1 MGHSKQEI
9 RDRLVTTSVWIDNE
23 DSEDVTNPRTP
34 LFVMV
39 PENSFRYIVGIWI
52 CGNAGSTSYVK
63 FEKLKEDDEYE
74 GVYSPIPIAPADFRQ
89 IPKGSYHIEDPVV
102 SLEGGTR
109 LYGQVTGISINVS
122 VAYWDKDF

>member
-9 RDRLVTTSVWIDNE
+9 RDRLKTISVWCLNE
-23 DSEDVTNPRTP
+23 RTA
-34 LFVMV
+34 LFATV
-39 PENSFRYIVGIWI
+39 PEASFRYIVGIWL

-63 FEKLKEDDEYE
+63 FEKLKEDAEYE
-74 GVYSPIPIAPADFRQ
+74 EVYSPIPVAPADFRQ

-109 LYGQVTGISINVS
+109 LYGVTTGISINVS